1 MRPIDLH
8 KKIKDWKYVT
18 IAKILNGEKRPS
30 PELAKELERVTGVT
44 RLAWLYPDEFHN
56 PYIKKIPKT
65 KRKRARDNK

>member
-1 MRPIDLH
+1 MRLNELAH
-8 KKIKDWKYVT
+8 KVNVSVKHIWS
-18 IAKILNGEKRPS
+18 ILNNKSRPS